1 MFHAQAATGAAGAPD
16 SDASQRF
23 ITGLRKI
30 EFGSGRYPPG
40 SLLLAQD
47 PVDLNRHAPYLCNAY
62 GCAPNSWG
70 QSYAPSLCKHVQVCW
85 LRDDACDWA
94 ALCHSISA
102 ALCLAGALYILLL
115 A

>member
-1 MFHAQAATGAAGAPD
+1 MSLESAACLGSEEKHTREALETLQLHAQAATGTLD

-47 PVDLNRHAPYLCNAY
+47 PVDLNRHAPSYVTAFGGAAKTLVVSDMLPPSGETYARLL
-62 GCAPNSWG
+62 WG
-70 QSYAPSLCKHVQVCW
+70 VCM
-85 LRDDACDWA
+85 
-94 ALCHSISA
+94 
-102 ALCLAGALYILLL
+102 
-115 A
+115 